1 MSVEENKA
9 IARRLVEEGWNNPD
23 TLDEI
28 LAVDI
33 VWGPDEGSGLE
44 NYKKGFPGQRLGCPD
59 YHYDLEDI
67 IAEGDKVVAKWKFTG
82 THTGEWFGAPPTG
95 NQVTVCGISTFR
107 LEGGKVVEQWSAFNS
122 YWMWQQFGVIPSLEE
137 AIKQA
142 QSKLG

>member
-23 TLDEI
+23 ILDEI

-95 NQVTVCGISTFR
+95 KQVTFR
-107 LEGGKVVEQWSAFNS
+107 VNGRAIGDVQEWDNS
-122 YWMWQQFGVIPSLEE
+122 
-137 AIKQA
+137 QA
-142 QSKLG
+142 WYRTLIDDRRYVFLPLLTR